1 MTVELRVVRSTP
13 VGAAGGC
20 TTDNLCTRRCV
31 VYCNG
36 RLEKRAR
43 LPRLCATGSTKDTCS
58 APKSSKNRR
67 GVEIVRRRAP
77 AKKTIA
83 GALSFVFANIAGR
96 ITSASGPGE
105 RDRSSQ
111 LLSIPSSIRQ
121 ERGLWSVSEKL
132 VNCCYTRGFSS
143 TAVFERSAES
153 PSDRQA
159 IGAGAAA
166 NPLGEDGIRFHLNLW
181 SLVRLAHHWRWLRC
195 TAAVVTQVYIHQYTR
210 LAAGTSARGS

>member
-1 MTVELRVVRSTP
+1 MYDRQSVHEALRGVLQRSIGETSSVASAVRYRF
-13 VGAAGGC
+13 
-20 TTDNLCTRRCV
+20 NERYLQ
-31 VYCNG
+31 
-36 RLEKRAR
+36 
-43 LPRLCATGSTKDTCS
+43 CA
-58 APKSSKNRR
+58 KSSKNRR